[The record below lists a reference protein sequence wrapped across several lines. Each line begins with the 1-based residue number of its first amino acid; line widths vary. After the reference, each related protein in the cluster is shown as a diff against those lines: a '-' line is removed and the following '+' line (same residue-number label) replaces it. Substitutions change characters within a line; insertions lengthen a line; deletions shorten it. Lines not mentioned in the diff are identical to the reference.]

1 MPQGKTPGKGAPRE
15 DRRFDTTYLVGDTH
29 MVHRDYLAHAFRWG
43 FAHRLCKGKT
53 VLDAGCGPEWNLGR
67 VLQVHGNMGIR
78 AAKYV
83 GVDLNPKLP
92 TRRTKLYDLWPGF
105 NLTEDWTELRDQYG
119 LFDVVASFEV
129 IEHMGEA
136 DGEAYLHGLR
146 QLCGGLLL
154 LSTPQNN
161 GRRPARNHV
170 KEYSTAELDHAL
182 HSAGFEAVR
191 RFGTFGD
198 VRALAKAIR
207 DRGGCE
213 GESHEGTWRQL
224 REYYSDDVMATFMAP
239 LYPDAC
245 KNVMW
250 VCR

>member
-1 MPQGKTPGKGAPRE
+1 MPKGRTPGKGAPRE
-15 DRRFDTTYLVGDTH
+15 AREFDTTYLTGDTH

-78 AAKYV
+78 ATKYV
-83 GVDLNPKLP
+83 GVDLSEKLP
-92 TRRTKLYDLWPGF
+92 ERRTKLYDLWPGT
-105 NLTEDWTELRDQYG
+105 NIVESWGILLDHYG
-119 LFDVVASFEV
+119 TFDVVASFEV
-129 IEHMGEA
+129 IEHMGEEQGA
-136 DGEAYLHGLR
+136 RYLAGLR
-146 QLCGGLLL
+146 ELSRGGLLL
-154 LSTPQNN
+154 LSTPLNN
-161 GRRPARNHV
+161 GRRSARNHV
-170 KEYSTAELDHAL
+170 HEYSCAGLDHAL
-182 HSAGFEAVR
+182 HSAGFEVVR

-198 VRALAKAIR
+198 VRSLANAINGPEERQKAHR
-207 DRGGCE
+207 R
-213 GESHEGTWRQL
+213 TWEEL
-224 REYYSDDVMATFMAP
+224 REYYSDDVMATFLAP